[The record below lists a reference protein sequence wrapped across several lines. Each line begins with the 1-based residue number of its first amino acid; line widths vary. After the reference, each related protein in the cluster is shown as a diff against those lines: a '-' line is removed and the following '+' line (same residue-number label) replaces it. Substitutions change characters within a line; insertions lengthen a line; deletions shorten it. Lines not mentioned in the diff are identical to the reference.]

1 VRKLTMV
8 MAVMVLSGCGTAF
21 EKAHEAVAQKLENPK
36 TARFT
41 NVRTTDQGNYCGQ
54 VKGKDASG
62 AYGPYQSYAAIP
74 QGSGFE
80 VVIDTD
86 GNNARVR
93 EVCGSAEELTP
104 PAEVADVAGQ
114 QWEVRIVSGRN
125 MGSVT
130 DMAARLV
137 ENGFVAS
144 FVQRD
149 GQTLVYLGPF
159 DSKAQ
164 AEKERARLMGSR
176 GIESVVMPF
185 TEADK
190 P

>member
-1 VRKLTMV
+1 MRKLMMV
-8 MAVMVLSGCGTAF
+8 MAMLALSGCGTAF
-21 EKAHEAVAQKLENPK
+21 ERAHEAVSQLLENPK

-41 NVRTTDQGNYCGQ
+41 NVRTTEQGNYCGQ
-54 VKGKDASG
+54 VKGKDAQG
-62 AYGPYQSYAAIP
+62 VYGPYRSYAAVP
-74 QGSGFE
+74 HGDEFE

-86 GNNARVR
+86 GNDPRVR
-93 EVCGSAEELTP
+93 EVCGSAEELLP
-104 PAEVADVAGQ
+104 SVDVAEQPGQ
-114 QWEVRIVSGRN
+114 RWEVRIVSGRN

-137 ENGFVAS
+137 ENGFIAS
-144 FVQRD
+144 FVQRE
-149 GQTLVYLGPF
+149 GQTVVYLGPF
-159 DSKAQ
+159 DSKAA

-185 TEADK
+185 DGEAK

>member
-1 VRKLTMV
+1 VRKLMMV
-8 MAVMVLSGCGTAF
+8 MAMLTLAGCGTAF
-21 EKAHEAVAQKLENPK
+21 EKAHEAVSQLLENPK

-54 VKGKDASG
+54 VKGKNAQG
-62 AYGPYQSYAAIP
+62 VYGPYRSYAAVP
-74 QGSGFE
+74 HGDQFE
-80 VVIDTD
+80 VVIDND
-86 GNNARVR
+86 GNDPRVR
-93 EVCGSAEELTP
+93 EVCGSAEELLAP
-104 PAEVADVAGQ
+104 VDVAEQPGQ
-114 QWEVRIVSGRN
+114 RWEVRIVSGRN

-159 DSKAQ
+159 DSRAE

-185 TEADK
+185 SEADK